1 MLLMIVRIICL
12 NTVVSTKP
20 SLQPNHTNT
29 SYSHPSSPL
38 KAASNND
45 VIEFYDRDKPYFEF
59 TPYSEHTVCL
69 DGILWKT
76 LNHYFQAQKFNSNN
90 EKRKIAD
97 VHTPDRATYLA
108 NTELKKVGRLVYYLP
123 VFLNFIIHHVLVF

>member
-38 KAASNND
+38 IAASNND
-45 VIEFYDRDKPYFEF
+45 VIEFYGRDKPYFEF

-69 DGILWKT
+69 DDILWKT

-90 EKRKIAD
+90 EKRQIAD
-97 VHTPDRATYLA
+97 APTPDRATYLA
-108 NTELKKVGRLVYYLP
+108 NNELKKVVRLFYYYLYS
-123 VFLNFIIHHVLVF
+123 LIYNIQCLVF

>member
-1 MLLMIVRIICL
+1 MLLVIVRRECS

-38 KAASNND
+38 IATPNND

-69 DGILWKT
+69 DGISWKT

-90 EKRKIAD
+90 EKRQIAAAF
-97 VHTPDRATYLA
+97 TPKRATYLA
-108 NTELKKVGRLVYYLP
+108 NIDLRKVVRFSVFYL
-123 VFLNFIIHHVLVF
+123 